1 MPFVA
6 EPTVEL
12 GSVHEAVGFA
22 RDPSAFATASE
33 EERVAHGS
41 FVSKSMAEERKETRD
56 GGCSP
61 AEGDHGKYP

>member
-12 GSVHEAVGFA
+12 GSGHETVGFA
-22 RDPSAFATASE
+22 LDPSAFATASE
-33 EERVAHGS
+33 KERVAHGS
-41 FVSKSMAEERKETRD
+41 FVSKRMAEARKETRD

-61 AEGDHGKYP
+61 AEGDHGKCP